1 MKRIL
6 FLLLGLMSLVGLSS
20 CEDKFVY
27 DEEKEFIPLGYLPK
41 RPPLDDEDPESITR
55 EVTTLQIL
63 GPKGLVVD
71 QIEKDDWKI
80 ITPASLSF
88 RGTEP
93 LQLEKR
99 VFEFE
104 EDIPRAIMDVNTNY
118 AGETIPIAFGNT
130 KVMYQYMG
138 QDVELIPLGDVRL
151 IFNVVEKDRRQG
163 EYFTQFGDIEISL
176 MIDYLVVKKHTIS
189 FVVLDPRIYD
199 LED

>member
-1 MKRIL
+1 MQKIL

-27 DEEKEFIPLGYLPK
+27 NEEFDPLGYLPK
-41 RPPLDDEDPESITR
+41 MPPLDDDDPKSITQ

-104 EDIPRAIMDVNTNY
+104 EDIPRTIMEVNTNY

-130 KVMYQYMG
+130 KVVYQYMG

-151 IFNVVEKDRRQG
+151 IFNIVEIDRKQG
-163 EYFTQFGDIEISL
+163 EYFAQFGEIEISL
-176 MIDYLVVKKHTIS
+176 LIDYLVVKKHTIS
-189 FVVLDPRIYD
+189 FIVLDPRID
-199 LED
+199 NPED